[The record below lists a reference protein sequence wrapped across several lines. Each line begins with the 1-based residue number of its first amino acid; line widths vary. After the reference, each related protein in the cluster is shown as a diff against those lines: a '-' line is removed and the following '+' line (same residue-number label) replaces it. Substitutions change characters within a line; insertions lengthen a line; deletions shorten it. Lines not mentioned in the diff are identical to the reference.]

1 MKYFFALFFILVAL
15 SVHAEFSVVT
25 ITGTTTANDCKGSAT
40 LRLNGDAGPFN
51 ISIPETGYE
60 LSNVEGDIVLTDLC
74 AGNYTIIIGIAQF
87 PGCNKSLSFN
97 IPIVSNNN
105 LGLPSGGDFQLGDI
119 DTEASI
125 DLANVQKNFKLF
137 PNPSRGNIS
146 LEFQNM
152 QQYPIEVLIFS
163 DQGQRLLSQDFPTNT
178 FDVSLNL
185 TRLTSGLYF
194 IIARQEDGTFVQ
206 KSLVIK
212 S

>member
-1 MKYFFALFFILVAL
+1 MKYFFALFFILGAL
-15 SVHAEFSVVT
+15 TVHAEFSVVT

-40 LRLNGDAGPFN
+40 LRFNGDAGPFN
-51 ISIPETGYE
+51 ISIPETGYA

-105 LGLPSGGDFQLGDI
+105 LGLPSGGHLQSGDI
-119 DTEASI
+119 DTDTKL
-125 DLANVQKNFKLF
+125 DLADVQKNFKLF
-137 PNPSRGNIS
+137 PNPSQGNIS

-163 DQGQRLLSQDFPTNT
+163 DQGQRLLSQDFPANT

-185 TRLTSGLYF
+185 TRLPSGLYF

>member
-1 MKYFFALFFILVAL
+1 MKYFFALFLILRAL
-15 SVHAEFSVVT
+15 SVHAEFSVVA

-51 ISIPETGYE
+51 VSIPETGYA

-105 LGLPSGGDFQLGDI
+105 LSLPSGGHLQSGNI
-119 DTEASI
+119 DTDTKLDLI
-125 DLANVQKNFKLF
+125 DVQKNFKLF

-152 QQYPIEVLIFS
+152 QQFPIEVLIFS
-163 DQGQRLLSQDFPTNT
+163 DQGQRLLSQDFPANT

-185 TRLTSGLYF
+185 TRLPSGLYF

>member
-1 MKYFFALFFILVAL
+1 MKYIFVFLISLVTWT
-15 SVHAEFSVVT
+15 VRAEFSVVT

-51 ISIPETGYE
+51 ISIPETGYA

-74 AGNYTIIIGIAQF
+74 AGNYTIVIGITQF

-97 IPIVSNNN
+97 IPIVTNNN
-105 LGLPSGGDFQLGDI
+105 LSLPSGGDFQLGGI
-119 DTEASI
+119 DTEERL
-125 DLANVQKNFKLF
+125 DLADVQKNFKLF

-152 QQYPIEVLIFS
+152 QHYPIEVLIFS
-163 DQGQRLLSQDFPTNT
+163 DQGQRLLSQVFPANT
-178 FDVSLNL
+178 FEASLNL
-185 TRLTSGLYF
+185 TRLHSGLYF